1 MDDKEK
7 LLAQLGQLT
16 IDIAKL
22 QQQLRQKQ
30 IKANEIATQIEG
42 DNQCR
47 QQNPAQK
54 A

>member
-1 MDDKEK
+1 MEKEE

-42 DNQCR
+42 NNQC
-47 QQNPAQK
+47 QTQSNAQ
-54 A
+54 

>member
-1 MDDKEK
+1 MEKEE

-30 IKANEIATQIEG
+30 VKANELAAQIEG
-42 DNQCR
+42 NNQCR
-47 QQNPAQK
+47 KQNNVQ
-54 A
+54 